1 MEYQANKRLVEL
13 LEEHFLYNDN
23 LSLKDFQYFLKE
35 SEEEN

>member
-1 MEYQANKRLVEL
+1 MEHQEIKFLCEL
-13 LEEHFLYNDN
+13 LQEHFLYNDN